1 MKRLAAILCLTI
13 AVLLGNAGAG
23 YALPPC
29 PRSPLEITGASD
41 VSEWHNCEGQFTVAT
56 SVPKFAGEKYV
67 GEFRDGKFH
76 GQGTL
81 TFADGNKYVDEY
93 RYGKKNGQ
101 GTYTFANGRKY
112 VGEFKN
118 GFSHGK
124 GIQYYADGTVEKE
137 GIWKDDA
144 AFQ

>member
-1 MKRLAAILCLTI
+1 MGFT
-13 AVLLGNAGAG
+13 LLLLSSTDGWS
-23 YALPPC
+23 LPPC
-29 PRSPLEITGASD
+29 PGSYNAST
-41 VSEWHNCEGQFTVAT
+41 WHNCIGTYT
-56 SVPKFAGEKYV
+56 SADGDKYV
-67 GEFRDGKFH
+67 GEYRD
-76 GQGTL
+76 
-81 TFADGNKYVDEY
+81 
-93 RYGKKNGQ
+93 GKKNGQ